1 MSMRGI
7 DIELEGSSL
16 DEKMRFDACGSTLC
30 LKVFLSEL
38 EGYMDLY
45 ASM

>member
-1 MSMRGI
+1 MRGI

-16 DEKMRFDACGSTLC
+16 DEKMRFDVCGSRLC
-30 LKVFLSEL
+30 LRPFLSEL
-38 EGYMDLY
+38 EEYMDLY